1 MPMIVGETAPEP
13 VAVEDLARQ
22 AIATALHDAACPS
35 GPRCGD
41 SPTTW
46 DARWFKTAKVAVEAL
61 TKAQLLGGRILAAPT
76 SPSEPAVKIDGQTIT
91 VEWLKHCGWQ
101 DADIATALADRD
113 HSDCDMTPE
122 GWDCSDGDG
131 NRLHPL
137 HDEVDE
143 VAALVM
149 FVLERL
155 PSVSVGPVPSTPRVW
170 AMPEIPEDVKAV
182 RNRHGV
188 RLSRVARSSSGGPIW
203 EDEVGHWVSE
213 RELIAELGPLAEVE
227 ETNDGQ

>member
-1 MPMIVGETAPEP
+1 MSESA
-13 VAVEDLARQ
+13 ADLEVKLNRARHLL
-22 AIATALHDAACPS
+22 AELVRADNN
-35 GPRCGD
+35 RCGHG
-41 SPTTW
+41 P
-46 DARWFKTAKVAVEAL
+46 
-61 TKAQLLGGRILAAPT
+61 GGRINAGDTLPLQNLLGLSLTIRDMFEGHALAAPT

-137 HDEVDE
+137 HDDVDE
-143 VAALVM
+143 TAALVM
-149 FVLERL
+149 FVLEKV
-155 PSVSVGPVPSTPRVW
+155 PSASVEPVPSTPRVW

-188 RLSRVARSSSGGPIW
+188 RLFRVARSSSGGPIW

-213 RELIAELGPLAEVE
+213 RELIAELGPLTEVE
-227 ETNDGQ
+227 ETNDAD